1 MAGSLNK
8 VLLIGRLGADPEIK
22 QMVNGK
28 SVARLSLAT
37 SQTWKDKNSGE
48 KKEKT
53 EWHRIVIF
61 NEGLVNVVQ
70 QYLKKGAQ
78 IYVEGQLS
86 TRKWKDEQSGQ
97 DKYSTEVVIQG
108 YNSSLTMLGGG
119 NQNNIPSQDTKKNF
133 DDSSQVVQN
142 DLDDDIPF

>member
-28 SVARLSLAT
+28 ALLDLVSRQVNLGKIKI
-37 SQTWKDKNSGE
+37 QE

-53 EWHRIVIF
+53 EWHRIVVF

-70 QYLKKGAQ
+70 QYLKK
-78 IYVEGQLS
+78 VL
-86 TRKWKDEQSGQ
+86 
-97 DKYSTEVVIQG
+97 KY
-108 YNSSLTMLGGG
+108 MLKV
-119 NQNNIPSQDTKKNF
+119 N
-133 DDSSQVVQN
+133 
-142 DLDDDIPF
+142 